1 MGSISVATECVEF
14 AKRLGSTGAQQQTLK
29 LLTDDYDRL
38 RRYLRGRVRT
48 AENAEDV
55 LHDFCLKVVTHS
67 GGIQRSEAVGSWMTQ
82 ILRRTLI
89 DHYRRS
95 AADHRCADVLARNA
109 SSFATEK
116 HETQEPICPYLQTA
130 LPAIK
135 QEYVDLIRRIDF
147 LGERRCDVAEN
158 LAISVNALT
167 VRLLRARRALRK
179 KLLRFCETDC
189 DRYGTTCN
197 WSGPNQQLSLR
208 GQGEGGGGH
217 ADVRKREEPRL

>member
-1 MGSISVATECVEF
+1 
-14 AKRLGSTGAQQQTLK
+14 
-29 LLTDDYDRL
+29 
-38 RRYLRGRVRT
+38 LRGRVRT

-67 GGIQRSEAVGSWMTQ
+67 CEIQRSEAVGSWMTQ
-82 ILRRTLI
+82 VLRRTLV

-95 AADHRCADVLARNA
+95 SAGRRCADVLASNA
-109 SSFATEK
+109 SGFATEK
-116 HETQEPICPYLQTA
+116 HETQASICPYLQVA

-167 VRLLRARRALRK
+167 VRLLRARRTLRK
-179 KLLRFCETDC
+179 RLLRFCETFAIVTAQLAVGR
-189 DRYGTTCN
+189 DRI
-197 WSGPNQQLSLR
+197 S
-208 GQGEGGGGH
+208 
-217 ADVRKREEPRL
+217 D

>member
-1 MGSISVATECVEF
+1 MGSISVGTECVVV
-14 AKRLGSTGAQQQTLK
+14 AKRLGSTGAQQQTLT
-29 LLTDDYDRL
+29 LLTADYDRL

-55 LHDFCLKVVTHS
+55 LHDFCLKVVTHFC
-67 GGIQRSEAVGSWMTQ
+67 GIQRSEAVGSWMTQ
-82 ILRRTLI
+82 VLHRTLI

-95 AADHRCADVLARNA
+95 AASRRCAEVLAISA
-109 SSFATEK
+109 SILATEK
-116 HETQEPICPYLQTA
+116 HEAEPICPYLQTA

-135 QEYVDLIRRIDF
+135 QEYMDLIRRIDF

-179 KLLRFCETDC
+179 KLLPSCETDC

-197 WSGPNQQLSLR
+197 WSRPKQQSSLR
-208 GQGEGGGGH
+208 GQGGGGGGS
-217 ADVRKREEPRL
+217 AGVRKREEPRL

>member
-1 MGSISVATECVEF
+1 MGSISVGTECVEV

-29 LLTDDYDRL
+29 LLTDDYDKL

-48 AENAEDV
+48 AENTEDI

-67 GGIQRSEAVGSWMTQ
+67 CGIQRSEAVGNWMAQ
-82 ILRRTLI
+82 VLRRTLI

-95 AADHRCADVLARNA
+95 AADRHCADLLASNA
-109 SSFATEK
+109 SGFATEK
-116 HETQEPICPYLQTA
+116 HETQEPTCPYLQTA

-135 QEYVDLIRRIDF
+135 QEHVDLIRRIDL
-147 LGERRCDVAEN
+147 LGERRPDVAEN

-179 KLLRFCETDC
+179 RLLPFCETDC

-197 WSGPNQQLSLR
+197 WSRPNHQLSLK
-208 GQGEGGGGH
+208 GQGERGGGRSG
-217 ADVRKREEPRL
+217 VRKCEEPRP